1 MLREELQHLQE
12 QCSYV
17 GEVNKIPCHFARGC
31 TYFEDLVPSRD
42 SLRGLFEPLFFLRL
56 QVSDTLQVVLLPS
69 FVQVVKPMDKKKVLV
84 KVHPEGKFVV
94 DVDKNI
100 DINDVTPNCRYCCPM
115 EKFLFGQ
122 VWKQILLT
130 GWR

>member
-1 MLREELQHLQE
+1 
-12 QCSYV
+12 
-17 GEVNKIPCHFARGC
+17 
-31 TYFEDLVPSRD
+31 
-42 SLRGLFEPLFFLRL
+42 
-56 QVSDTLQVVLLPS
+56 
-69 FVQVVKPMDKKKVLV
+69 MDKKKVLV

-100 DINDVTPNCRYCCPM
+100 DINDVTPNCRYCCLM

>member
-17 GEVNKIPCHFARGC
+17 GEVTKSIQWLSTLFLHPVKIPMPIA
-31 TYFEDLVPSRD
+31 
-42 SLRGLFEPLFFLRL
+42 
-56 QVSDTLQVVLLPS
+56 
-69 FVQVVKPMDKKKVLV
+69 QVVKPMDKKKVLV

-100 DINDVTPNCRYCCPM
+100 DINDVTPNCR
-115 EKFLFGQ
+115 
-122 VWKQILLT
+122 
-130 GWR
+130 